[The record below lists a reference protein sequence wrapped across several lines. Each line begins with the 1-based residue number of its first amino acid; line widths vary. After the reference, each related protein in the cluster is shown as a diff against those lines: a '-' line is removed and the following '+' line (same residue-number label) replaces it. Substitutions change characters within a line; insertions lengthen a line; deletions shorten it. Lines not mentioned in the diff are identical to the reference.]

1 MKVHQL
7 KDELKQ
13 LCLSESGRKIKLKEI
28 EYYIGRKDNK
38 ESAEEETTEDEQNS
52 EADMDETNDE
62 ESESEAEHNEERTGR
77 RTTRRMRNRDHRAY
91 ERRLQ
96 VVNLFSIKYVMNSI
110 VYFTGDDKL
119 SVEKWL
125 DDFENLSSLLEWN
138 ELQKVI
144 YGKRMLRGSAKRFIT
159 YEKSIKEHGT
169 RLKEDCYA
177 SSSRI

>member
-1 MKVHQL
+1 MKIQRRKKL
-7 KDELKQ
+7 QKMNRTAKQ
-13 LCLSESGRKIKLKEI
+13 TWI
-28 EYYIGRKDNK
+28 
-38 ESAEEETTEDEQNS
+38 
-52 EADMDETNDE
+52 NDE

-110 VYFTGDDKL
+110 AYFTGDDKL

-144 YGKRMLRGSAKRFIT
+144 YGKKMLRGSAKRFIT